1 MEESENLRRATE
13 LWRAAYRYQMEGELD
28 RAIEHYQRSIE
39 VYPTAEAHTFLG
51 WTLSFQGRLEEATAE
66 CLQAIEIDP
75 HFGNAVR
82 RICRSK
88 SAGRLHP
95 NGGAAD

>member
-28 RAIEHYQRSIE
+28 RAIEDYQRSIA

-51 WTLSFQGRLEEATAE
+51 WTASRFYADASLRTRETA
-66 CLQAIEIDP
+66 LP
-75 HFGNAVR
+75 HT
-82 RICRSK
+82 RS
-88 SAGRLHP
+88 GWE
-95 NGGAAD
+95 